1 MTLEVGQRAPD
12 FTLTSA
18 ARETVTLSEV
28 LKERIAVL
36 AFYHFAFT
44 GG

>member
-1 MTLEVGQRAPD
+1 MAAEVGQRAPD
-12 FTLTSA
+12 FTLPSA
-18 ARETVTLSEV
+18 SGEEVTLSQALREHV
-28 LKERIAVL
+28 VVL